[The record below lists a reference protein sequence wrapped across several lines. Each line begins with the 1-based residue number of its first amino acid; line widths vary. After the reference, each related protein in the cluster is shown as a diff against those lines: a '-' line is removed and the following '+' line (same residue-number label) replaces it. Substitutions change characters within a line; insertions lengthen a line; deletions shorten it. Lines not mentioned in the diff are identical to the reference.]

1 MGSKVPV
8 FDDNIFIGMDL
19 INMDE
24 LMTDG
29 QEGFPEVEESF
40 HFGYQE
46 RLTID
51 DSLMQT
57 KTVELVDFSDVM
69 DQSTF
74 QMDTTFITNESVQGL
89 SLPFPVT
96 FSDDNVWEPV
106 TNPLL
111 HDILEEEVVLQMI
124 SPEDILKK
132 DFSEDLTLPH
142 ATPMSLPV
150 SEYGCAV
157 STTEIPGA
165 HALSTIVSI
174 PPTKKKPGRK
184 PKTVMQVTSSNADKT
199 DVDPILDTK
208 KLLTLRPPM
217 TIATRKMVPDELKDK
232 AYYEKRSKN
241 RLAARKSRQNKR
253 KLDEGRANLL
263 NSLLE
268 EIEQLKLEIAR
279 IKVIEQKYIDL
290 QTQYGLLTLASKPF
304 TSMNIPEG
312 GH

>member
-8 FDDNIFIGMDL
+8 FDDDIFNGMGL
-19 INMDE
+19 ISMDE
-24 LMTDG
+24 LMTDE
-29 QEGFPEVEESF
+29 QEGFPEEEESL
-40 HFGYQE
+40 HLGYQE

-51 DSLMQT
+51 DSLMHT
-57 KTVELVDFSDVM
+57 KTGELVNILDM
-69 DQSTF
+69 MYQSTF

-106 TNPLL
+106 RNPLL
-111 HDILEEEVVLQMI
+111 HDILKEEGVLQMI
-124 SPEDILKK
+124 SPEEILKK

-142 ATPMSLPV
+142 ATPMSLPA
-150 SEYGCAV
+150 SEYGCTV
-157 STTEIPGA
+157 STTEIQGA

-174 PPTKKKPGRK
+174 PPTKKKP
-184 PKTVMQVTSSNADKT
+184 KTVMQVTSSNTDKN
-199 DVDPILDTK
+199 DVVAILDTK

-217 TIATRKMVPDELKDK
+217 TIATRKMVPDELKDEE
-232 AYYEKRSKN
+232 YHEKRSKN
-241 RLAARKSRQNKR
+241 RLAARKSRQNKH
-253 KLDEGRANLL
+253 KLDEGRLNLV

-290 QTQYGLLTLASKPF
+290 QTQYGLLANLASKPF
-304 TSMNIPEG
+304 TSMNIPEDR
-312 GH
+312 H